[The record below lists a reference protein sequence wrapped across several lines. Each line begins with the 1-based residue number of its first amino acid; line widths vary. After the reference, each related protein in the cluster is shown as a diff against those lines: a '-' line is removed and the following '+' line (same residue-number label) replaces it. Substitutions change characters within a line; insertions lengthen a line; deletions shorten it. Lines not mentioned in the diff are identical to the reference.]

1 MLAPCL
7 STLIQ
12 NPFINIKANSNSIE
26 ITTDI
31 PFRTA
36 LPKNFAFTDNL
47 ENKGYYDRVKLTVV
61 AKIDISKGTN
71 EIGFPKGLEISIAKK
86 QA

>member
-12 NPFINIKANSNSIE
+12 NPFINIKADSNSIE

-31 PFRTA
+31 PF
-36 LPKNFAFTDNL
+36 N
-47 ENKGYYDRVKLTVV
+47 YDRVKLTVV